1 MFERFDKR
9 SRTVV
14 VEARSE
20 AVIHADTQLGA
31 EHLLLALARRS
42 DWDAGLVLA
51 DAGLNHQ
58 RLRSAIDADL
68 ERTLETVGVSV
79 AAIRIPSSSLRPQK
93 EPRWGASAKRALE
106 RAARAARDHGDRR
119 ILPTHILIGVLG
131 AAEGTVPRVL
141 TAAGVDVDLLVAA
154 AEAELGPAS

>member
-14 VEARSE
+14 VDARSE
-20 AVIHADTQLGA
+20 AVGHADALLGA

-42 DWDAGLVLA
+42 EWDAGLVLA
-51 DAGLNHQ
+51 EAGLNHQ

-68 ERTLETVGVSV
+68 ERTLEAVGVAS
-79 AAIRIPSSSLRPQK
+79 AAIRIPTSSLRPEKQ
-93 EPRWGASAKRALE
+93 PRWGASAKRALE
-106 RAARAARDHGDRR
+106 RGARAARDHGDRR
-119 ILPTHILIGVLG
+119 ILPTHILIGVLR

-141 TAAGVDVDLLVAA
+141 TASGIDVDELVAA
-154 AEAELGPAS
+154 VEAELGPAH